1 MNTSLH
7 IPAEAESLNELIS
20 DCADIPQEL
29 RRRREATPRP
39 PAPRS
44 WTVDEGTHAQVA
56 DLDEFA

>member
-1 MNTSLH
+1 MNTSPHL
-7 IPAEAESLNELIS
+7 PAEAETLDELIS

-29 RRRREATPRP
+29 RRRRATTPRP

-44 WTVDEGTHAQVA
+44 WTVDDGAHSQVA